1 MAASAI
7 AVTFRGPRIRW
18 RIFSMLVGAAAVVYF
33 QQRAISIAVERI
45 MPELSLSQ
53 MQIGWLWWAFV
64 LAYGLLQ
71 FPGGVVGQRLG
82 ARKALAGLLLL
93 AVAASLAAP
102 LAPNALQGTARSS
115 RITTGR
121 ACCSAT
127 SSGSGSAAARAEPA
141 PRLPDAQRARQK
153 LDRRWCR

>member
-33 QQRAISIAVERI
+33 QQRAISIAAERI

-53 MQIGWLWWAFV
+53 MQIGWLQWAFV

-82 ARKALAGLLLL
+82 ARKSLAGLLLL

-102 LAPNALQGTARSS
+102 LAPWSVSLSV
-115 RITTGR
+115 GR
-121 ACCSAT
+121 N
-127 SSGSGSAAARAEPA
+127 SAA
-141 PRLPDAQRARQK
+141 
-153 LDRRWCR
+153 RRCR